1 MVAAMPSRPRTAE
14 APGRPGPAPGEG
26 AQHLAGLVDSLL
38 LIGARIGANLLALVW
53 TVLLVRLLG
62 AEGAGLALQ
71 AISVAQIASILVTLN
86 VESGA
91 MRAIVPA
98 RAEGRMDRAAA
109 FIRFNRRIMLATVP
123 ALGLAV
129 LLAWAAGV
137 APGWP
142 PSLLAA
148 MLPAVVLVA
157 LARLSARHATALGV
171 MRKGLLPRL
180 LTGPVVLTAV
190 LGLARLAGW
199 PLAAWHVVMLF
210 ALSEGLTVLIQ
221 NLLLRSDFAFLRENA
236 RPPPEPRRWIALGL
250 WLSPGLVMAEYRKAI
265 LIATAGLVLS
275 DAETGMFAVAFSIV
289 NILNFGVNAVDIAFS
304 PRIAAAMAA
313 HAPRLRDRLLASS
326 AAIKLAGL
334 GIGTLLVFA
343 LGRTALGWFGPG
355 FQAAWPAL
363 MTLLL
368 MPAISVLFGPGSV
381 LLSSG
386 GQGRADF
393 AANLVAAVACV
404 AAICVLG
411 LRLGMTG
418 AALGAALAHLAGQ
431 ATCALLCARR
441 LRTDPT
447 LMVLRRLRGGPAH
460 PGRLAGGGGRAAPR
474 GLAP

>member
-1 MVAAMPSRPRTAE
+1 MTRGPQATTPRRGRGE
-14 APGRPGPAPGEG
+14 A

-53 TVLLVRLLG
+53 TVLLVRLLD
-62 AEGAGLALQ
+62 ADGAGLALQ
-71 AISVAQIASILVTLN
+71 AVSVAQIASILVTLN

-109 FIRFNRRIMLATVP
+109 FIRFNRRIMLASVP

-142 PSLLAA
+142 PALLGA

-190 LGLARLAGW
+190 LGLAWLEGW
-199 PLAAWHVVMLF
+199 PLAPSHVVMLF

-221 NLLLRSDFAFLRENA
+221 NWLLRGDFAFLRDA
-236 RPPPEPRRWIALGL
+236 PPPPAAAPPEPRRWIALGL

-275 DAETGMFAVAFSIV
+275 DAETGMFAVAFSII

-304 PRIAAAMAA
+304 PRIAAAMAGQ
-313 HAPRLRDRLLASS
+313 APRLRDRLLASS

-334 GIGTLLVFA
+334 GLGSLLVLA
-343 LGRTALGWFGPG
+343 LGPTALGWFGSG

-363 MTLLL
+363 MALLL
-368 MPAISVLFGPGSV
+368 VPAGSVLFGPGSV

-393 AANLVAAVACV
+393 AANLVAAAACV

-411 LRLGMTG
+411 ARLGMTG
-418 AALGAALAHLAGQ
+418 AALGAGLAHLAGQ
-431 ATCALLCARR
+431 AAGAWLCARR
-441 LRTDPT
+441 LGIDPT
-447 LMVLRRLRGGPAH
+447 LLVLRRLRGGHATPPPPRAPA
-460 PGRLAGGGGRAAPR
+460 R
-474 GLAP
+474 GLAR